1 MSTNTQGFTA
11 PRLPEGVIIVTTV
24 SFTFNT
30 NVEEFASSHVSTT
43 LQLFPS
49 PSNCRNVYPEAI
61 GPHHPVGVKSPR
73 STGNSEEPDQVP
85 RYFQWEGGGLTG
97 GG

>member
-30 NVEEFASSHVSTT
+30 NVEEFDSNRDSTT

-49 PSNCRNVYPEAI
+49 PSNCPKVCSGVI
-61 GPHHPVGVKSPR
+61 DLHHPPPVKPSFPLKIAR
-73 STGNSEEPDQVP
+73 N
-85 RYFQWEGGGLTG
+85 LLIA
-97 GG
+97 